1 MMYESLIQDIDNWGG
16 RTMRKV
22 VVHKRLLLLIS
33 LITLLLLLP
42 ALTLAQEDDGEKTLT
57 HCDPVASRLAET
69 MVVTCEQLLDLLA
82 DGYGLGQVMQAVY
95 LVEGTGNLADV
106 EALLQQKQEQ
116 DIGWGQLKMAQRLAG
131 EDGDAEE
138 MLRLK
143 QEEGLGWGQ
152 IKKIQ
157 ALMDAGADYDEAIM
171 WMKEGLGWAEIQVL
185 LGVDGGPPPWAG
197 GGKDK
202 VKNDKG
208 NGPPAWSNAGGNGR
222 ADKEDKGD

>member
-1 MMYESLIQDIDNWGG
+1 
-16 RTMRKV
+16 MRKIV
-22 VVHKRLLLLIS
+22 VNKRLLLLIF
-33 LITLLLLLP
+33 LIALLLLLP

-57 HCDPVASRLAET
+57 RCNPVASRLAVT
-69 MVVTCEQLLDLLA
+69 MEEVTCDQLLDLLA

-95 LVEGTGNLADV
+95 LVEGSGNLDDV
-106 EALLQQKQEQ
+106 KTLLLQKQEQ

-157 ALMDAGADYDEAIM
+157 VLVDAGADYDDAIA
-171 WMKEGLGWAEIQVL
+171 WLKDGLGWAEIQVL

-208 NGPPAWSNAGGNGR
+208 NGPPAWSNAGGNDK
-222 ADKEDKGD
+222 ADKEDEGD